1 MSNHAS
7 FQWLHYD
14 TWSKN
19 LHFEHRLRLRLCP
32 IQSNRKFNCTT
43 HVHCMVFW
51 ALFVNGQVL
60 FHENCSNHMPY
71 VRHRFQTPKSVLTNW
86 VFFLRSLLI
95 GLIYLFIL
103 SKLGTLF
110 PPQCIPH
117 ARTILFGRQSCPCPL
132 VTFISNFTIISSQW
146 TRGGWYTTTTCIPY
160 FCIEC
165 VVAWKQSLNIDEHQN
180 AYL

>member
-1 MSNHAS
+1 MSDHAS

-51 ALFVNGQVL
+51 ALFVNGQIL
-60 FHENCSNHMPY
+60 FHENCTNHMPY
-71 VRHRFQTPKSVLTNW
+71 VRHRFQTPKSVITNW
-86 VFFLRSLLI
+86 VFFLRSLLM
-95 GLIYLFIL
+95 GLMHFFIFA
-103 SKLGTLF
+103 KLGTLF
-110 PPQCIPH
+110 LPQCIPH

-146 TRGGWYTTTTCIPY
+146 MRGGWYTTTTCIPY